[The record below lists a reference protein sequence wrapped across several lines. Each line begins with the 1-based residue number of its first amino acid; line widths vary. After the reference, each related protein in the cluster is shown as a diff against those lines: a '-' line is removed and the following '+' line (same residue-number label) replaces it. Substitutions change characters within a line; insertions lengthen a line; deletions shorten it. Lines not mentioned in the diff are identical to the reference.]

1 MFLSDKKTFA
11 PGRRAARRAPAL
23 PGCRQ
28 RLGGAFP
35 FQAAAP
41 DNTPLRQSFDTIAA
55 VLTSAKAA

>member
-11 PGRRAARRAPAL
+11 PSRRKCRQNAAFS
-23 PGCRQ
+23 GCRQ

>member
-1 MFLSDKKTFA
+1 MLVNKGFWGSLKSASRFS
-11 PGRRAARRAPAL
+11 
-23 PGCRQ
+23 GCRQ